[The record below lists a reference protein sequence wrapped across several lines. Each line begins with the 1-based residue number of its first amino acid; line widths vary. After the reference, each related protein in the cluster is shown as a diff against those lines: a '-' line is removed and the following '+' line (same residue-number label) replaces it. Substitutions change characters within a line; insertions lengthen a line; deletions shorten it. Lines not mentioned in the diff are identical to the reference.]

1 MGKAQQRL
9 RTDPFSLPC
18 RMVIPLDFM
27 RDSALKDMLLRWRSN
42 FRTGTSRGRIDK
54 RVYGE
59 LLSDT
64 LQGHTFNYV
73 CILDQNRDEEDEDWG
88 EMGEILRKL
97 VGRYDIKLSDLDPD
111 MRQAKPPF
119 LKVNADG
126 YLYFDEKEYKVFLSL
141 RDCRLWLSTDP
152 SLTPKFLYLWQMFNL
167 IVEWYVNGACLPAVP
182 QHLLKGLDPQWQD
195 ALALMFLKIYWLE
208 ILHLVEFRNKTG
220 KDIQVADLIQ
230 LGCVYDRATGEYV
243 FTRKLKA
250 TERLYLK
257 TLDYLD
263 IARQE

>member
-1 MGKAQQRL
+1 
-9 RTDPFSLPC
+9 
-18 RMVIPLDFM
+18 MV
-27 RDSALKDMLLRWRSN
+27 
-42 FRTGTSRGRIDK
+42 
-54 RVYGE
+54 
-59 LLSDT
+59 
-64 LQGHTFNYV
+64 
-73 CILDQNRDEEDEDWG
+73 
-88 EMGEILRKL
+88 
-97 VGRYDIKLSDLDPD
+97 
-111 MRQAKPPF
+111 
-119 LKVNADG
+119 
-126 YLYFDEKEYKVFLSL
+126 
-141 RDCRLWLSTDP
+141 
-152 SLTPKFLYLWQMFNL
+152 
-167 IVEWYVNGACLPAVP
+167 PAVP

-195 ALALMFLKIYWLE
+195 ALALMFLKIYWLK